1 MKPMQD
7 NIEDWAKR
15 RLTERVDL
23 QTAITILRERGYDI
37 DEMLAELTRL
47 FYVDLDEFNE
57 LVQEG

>member
-1 MKPMQD
+1 MQD

-57 LVQEG
+57 LVQAA

>member
-1 MKPMQD
+1 MQD

-23 QTAITILRERGYDI
+23 QTAIAILRERGYDI

-57 LVQEG
+57 LVQAA

>member
-1 MKPMQD
+1 MQD

-23 QTAITILRERGYDI
+23 QTAIAVLRERGYDI

-57 LVQEG
+57 LVRAA

>member
-1 MKPMQD
+1 MQD

-23 QTAITILRERGYDI
+23 EVAISILRQRGYNLE
-37 DEMLAELTRL
+37 EMLTEMVRL

-57 LVQEG
+57 LIKAA

>member
-1 MKPMQD
+1 MQD

-23 QTAITILRERGYDI
+23 QVAISILRGRGYNLE
-37 DEMLAELTRL
+37 EMLAEMVRL

-57 LVQEG
+57 LIKAA

>member
-1 MKPMQD
+1 MQD

-47 FYVDLDEFNE
+47 FYVDLDEFNK
-57 LVQEG
+57 LVQAA